1 MAHRTSP
8 SWNAAAM
15 KPVLAFALA
24 AALVGGAH
32 AVDVHKWKDGRG
44 VARDGARICPQI
56 VQPDYPQQ

>member
-1 MAHRTSP
+1 
-8 SWNAAAM
+8 M

-56 VQPDYPQQ
+56 VQLDYPQQ